1 MCLMQENEIDYLL
14 RYIDVMFFNMDKIKF
29 VKSYISK
36 VKEYNEW
43 VDVYCRLRYYS
54 FQIRK
59 CDDIECCFLLQAN
72 RNWLFDLVFDVN
84 GNYYKSFESIYGVVE
99 IIEDDRFILIKK
111 LEEVGLVN
119 RKKD

>member
-1 MCLMQENEIDYLL
+1 MQENEIDYLL

-59 CDDIECCFLLQAN
+59 CDDIECCFLLQ
-72 RNWLFDLVFDVN
+72 VN
-84 GNYYKSFESIYGVVE
+84 CNGYLIQLLMLME
-99 IIEDDRFILIKK
+99 IIIKVLKVYMEWWRQQRLID
-111 LEEVGLVN
+111 LY
-119 RKKD
+119 

>member
-1 MCLMQENEIDYLL
+1 MQENEIDYLL
-14 RYIDVMFFNMDKIKF
+14 RYNMDKKKF

-59 CDDIECCFLLQAN
+59 CDDIEWCFLLQVN
-72 RNWLFDLVFDVN
+72 CSWLYDLVFDVN
-84 GNYYKSFESIYGVVE
+84 GNYYKSFERRME
-99 IIEDDRFILIKK
+99 WWR
-111 LEEVGLVN
+111 
-119 RKKD
+119 